1 MTIASCKYKRD
12 SQQHPH
18 LSMRCRW
25 LSRPAADPHIQ
36 GSKPP
41 CADQQL
47 AKIVKVKK
55 ARRKERTAA
64 PPGFCKSFSCR
75 SGSRDRRPGCSGS
88 PQTSV
93 DIDTTK
99 MTTIA
104 GRDSKVK
111 KAAGKVGSKVGS
123 KESSR
128 QVGRDSKQ

>member
-25 LSRPAADPHIQ
+25 LSRPAADPHIR

-47 AKIVKVKK
+47 AKFVKEKK
-55 ARRKERTAA
+55 ARRKERTTA
-64 PPGFCKSFSCR
+64 PPGLCRSFARR
-75 SGSRDRRPGCSGS
+75 SGSRDRRPGFSGS

-111 KAAGKVGSKVGS
+111 KAACNVGS